1 MGDVIFSALLKA
13 TLHFL
18 ACTCVFKHLPFSGC
32 FAASCEQSLP
42 KILGIVRAQTGMN
55 WDAKAD
61 RFLYRGTSKSRV
73 SEGAAWRIVLFSS
86 EGRLPPACVKK
97 QAGCSSC
104 VGPREAAARQN
115 TPILGRPRLHRPS
128 VQHSLPEAVPTGG
141 VVRSEGWQPKC
152 WKPLWSVPPG
162 MACPQQGQGCASP
175 LMLCL
180 LAVRQLH
187 CSSLGTST
195 LTNPNGCVCRG
206 RPSYQGPSEVP
217 IPFPGLKP
225 TLPNLHST
233 GWSPQV
239 RLLGDKAAEISRQC
253 QCTACYI
260 RAFCLVSGLH
270 MCQSFALEKWWLPS
284 QHLHAWRNSVS
295 FCTEGASRTN

>member
-18 ACTCVFKHLPFSGC
+18 AYTCVFKHLPFSGC

-141 VVRSEGWQPKC
+141 VVRSEGWQPDAGNHC
-152 WKPLWSVPPG
+152 DHSH
-162 MACPQQGQGCASP
+162 QGWGAHSRAKAVHLPWCCA
-175 LMLCL
+175 CL
-180 LAVRQLH
+180 LWD
-187 CSSLGTST
+187 S
-195 LTNPNGCVCRG
+195 
-206 RPSYQGPSEVP
+206 
-217 IPFPGLKP
+217 
-225 TLPNLHST
+225 
-233 GWSPQV
+233 
-239 RLLGDKAAEISRQC
+239 
-253 QCTACYI
+253 CTA
-260 RAFCLVSGLH
+260 
-270 MCQSFALEKWWLPS
+270 ALLA
-284 QHLHAWRNSVS
+284 QAH
-295 FCTEGASRTN
+295 